1 MKTKFIGLLVFG
13 FLFFSLSANAEN
25 DLGEQLEALKLPSN
39 VAPAGVT
46 SEKLY
51 SVQNR
56 FTRLDRR
63 FEFNLGGAKNFT
75 GNGLLSMHQLN
86 AGVIYHLNDRWSVS
100 ASGSYGFN
108 DFTDSAY
115 RLMQNEGIVPDAAI
129 VKWRSDLLANYN
141 LFYGKFRMN
150 MDQVFYFDQYVAV
163 GPGLVNTQY
172 GTAPAAVLDI
182 GFAVWFGKNWS
193 ARFGA
198 KNDIYREK
206 TMTGNDLVD
215 HMLGHLE
222 VGYLIGSGEQSY
234 E

>member
-1 MKTKFIGLLVFG
+1 MKTNAILLM
-13 FLFFSLSANAEN
+13 LSALCLMNPVARAES
-25 DLGEQLEALKLPSN
+25 DLGAQLEELKLPSN
-39 VAPAGVT
+39 VAPVGVT

-56 FTRLDRR
+56 FIRLDRR
-63 FEFNLGGAKNFT
+63 FEFNLGAAKNFT

-86 AGVIYHLNDRWSVS
+86 AGVIYHFNDRWSVS

-115 RLMQNEGIVPDAAI
+115 QLMQREGIVPDAAI

-150 MDQVFYFDQYVAV
+150 MDQVFYFDQYVAA
-163 GPGLVNTQY
+163 GPGLINTQY
-172 GTAPAAVLDI
+172 GTAPAAVVDV
-182 GFAVWFGKNWS
+182 GFALWFGKNWS

-198 KNDIYREK
+198 KNDFYREK
-206 TMTGNDLVD
+206 TMIGNDLVD
-215 HMLGHLE
+215 HMLGHIE
-222 VGYLIGSGEQSY
+222 VGYLIGSGEQTY

>member
-1 MKTKFIGLLVFG
+1 MLT
-13 FLFFSLSANAEN
+13 LSVLAPAAHADA
-25 DLGEQLEALKLPSN
+25 DLGSQLQDLKLPSN

-63 FEFNLGGAKNFT
+63 FEFTLGGAKNFT
-75 GNGLLSMHQLN
+75 GNGLLVMHQFN
-86 AGVIYHLNDRWSVS
+86 AGIAYHVNDRWSLS

-115 RLMQNEGIVPDAAI
+115 LLMEREGIVPDAAI

-150 MDQVFYFDQYVAV
+150 MDQVFYFDQYVAA

-172 GTAPAAVLDI
+172 GTSPAAVVDV
-182 GFAVWFGKNWS
+182 GFSLWFGKNWS

-198 KNDIYREK
+198 KNDFFSEK
-206 TMTGNDLVD
+206 KVNGTDFVD

-222 VGYLIGSGEQSY
+222 VGYLIGSGESTY

>member
-1 MKTKFIGLLVFG
+1 MKMTKTLFLLLAITSHQAFA
-13 FLFFSLSANAEN
+13 SDTNLSNQLDDLKIPANT
-25 DLGEQLEALKLPSN
+25 
-39 VAPAGVT
+39 APVGVT

-56 FTRLDRR
+56 YIKLDKK

-75 GNGLLSMHQLN
+75 GNGFLQMSQIN
-86 AGVIYHLNDRWSVS
+86 AGVAYHFNDRWSVT

-108 DFTDSAY
+108 DFTASAN
-115 RLMQNEGIVPDAAI
+115 RLMMNDGIMPDAAI
-129 VKWRSDLLANYN
+129 VKWRSDLMASYN

-150 MDQVFYFDQYVAV
+150 MDQVFYFDQYVSV

-172 GTAPAAVLDI
+172 ATVPAAVADV
-182 GFAVWFGKNWS
+182 GFALWFGKNWS

-198 KNDIYREK
+198 KNDVFREQK
-206 TMTGNDLVD
+206 MVHNDLAY
-215 HMLGHLE
+215 HLLGHIE
-222 VGYLIGSGEQSY
+222 VGYLLGGSDSAY